1 MLRLTVISR
10 STEEIVLQADGWVAG
25 AYVDLL
31 EREIRCHFEETE
43 GLVLDLRGVRF
54 IDRAGIDVLREC
66 MGVGLALRGGSLFV
80 RTLLEEYGLEK

>member
-10 STEEIVLQADGWVAG
+10 SAEEIVLQADGWVAG

-31 EREIRCHFEETE
+31 EREIRRHLQQTE

-54 IDRAGIDVLREC
+54 IDRAGIDVLREW
-66 MGVGLALRGGSLFV
+66 MGAGLALCGGSLFM